1 MLPNRGGGESE
12 MDEAIGIEAFISR
25 WRVSG
30 GAERAN
36 YVPFLCEL
44 CDMLGVRRPDAATGG
59 TGDYR
64 FERNVT
70 RHERDDST
78 STRRIDL
85 YKRDCFVLEAK
96 QAQDRPQQAPLFGI
110 VSEIERRATVRRT
123 PGWAQAMLR
132 AKGQAENYARD
143 IPPEEGWP
151 PFIMVCDVGFCIDL
165 YADFSGTGKHYAQF
179 PDRDGYR
186 IYLTDLRKPETR
198 ARLRAVWTDPLS
210 LDPSRRRVL
219 ARDHRWQ
226 PATAVT

>member
-12 MDEAIGIEAFISR
+12 MDEATGIEAFISR

-36 YVPFLCEL
+36 YVAFLCEL

-70 RHERDDST
+70 RHERDDTT

-96 QAQDRPQQAPLFGI
+96 QAQDQPQQAALFGI
-110 VSEIERRATVRRT
+110 VSEAERRATVRRT

-151 PFIMVCDVGFCIDL
+151 SFIMVCDVGFCIDL

-179 PDRDGYR
+179 PDRDGYPR
-186 IYLTDLRKPETR
+186 P
-198 ARLRAVWTDPLS
+198 
-210 LDPSRRRVL
+210 L
-219 ARDHRWQ
+219 ARVRSPDCWMR
-226 PATAVT
+226 TASTLAPSSALPPSAVLEIGDFRLPVLVP